1 VLDRFLNAMEKVEE
15 IRMSYENAANTSVE
29 LR

>member
-1 VLDRFLNAMEKVEE
+1 MEKVEE
-15 IRMSYENAANTSVE
+15 IRMGYENAANTSVE